1 MQRTVI
7 SCLENRTSGRLR
19 RSAALAA
26 LTFVCFACSQPAH
39 EVKAGD
45 RFALTVPGYLDAVD
59 SLHSRAALQ
68 FENARREVYV
78 IAIDQA
84 RAELNKPED
93 PKKLDAFLN
102 ISAAAY
108 EELLIDRALKDLGA
122 VEIASL
128 KGLQREATG
137 RLRRNNAP
145 VTLTFTALESKERF
159 YFIATWTLT
168 ENLRRYGADLAAI
181 PKSFREL

>member
-1 MQRTVI
+1 MLRTLVTCLNGRTV
-7 SCLENRTSGRLR
+7 GRMR
-19 RSAALAA
+19 RGALLIALALA
-26 LTFVCFACSQPAH
+26 SFACSQPAH

-45 RFALTVPGYLDAVD
+45 RFALTIPGYLDAVD
-59 SLHSRAALQ
+59 TLHSRAALQ

-78 IAIDQA
+78 IAIDQS

-108 EELLIDRALKDLGA
+108 EELLIDRSLKDLGA
-122 VEIASL
+122 VEIGSL

-159 YFIATWTLT
+159 YFIATWTLS
-168 ENLRRYGADLAAI
+168 ENIRRYGPDLAAI